1 MGNNEMFFSSQGMGN
16 WSMPEDHC
24 FYFVFNFLAVS
35 DHSVVK
41 QIAGNSETNC
51 ACVKLELAK

>member
-1 MGNNEMFFSSQGMGN
+1 MRCSFQVRGWEIG
-16 WSMPEDHC
+16 PC
-24 FYFVFNFLAVS
+24 LRITVFVFNFLAVS